1 MLIVIW
7 TYVSLNMTILIMYQ
21 WQDDICIVSSVN
33 ICTPVGNS
41 WSVWVETDLEMQI
54 SAINAN
60 KQHLNASIFLLTWP
74 LKKFLNINKHKPSMN
89 NELYKDYY
97 KTQIIGIMDLN
108 VLIWRKKEMIL

>member
-89 NELYKDYY
+89 NELYKD
-97 KTQIIGIMDLN
+97 
-108 VLIWRKKEMIL
+108 

>member
-33 ICTPVGNS
+33 ICSPVGNS

-54 SAINAN
+54 SAINEN
-60 KQHLNASIFLLTWP
+60 KQHLNASIFLLTWA
-74 LKKFLNINKHKPSMN
+74 LKKFLNINEHKPSMN
-89 NELYKDYY
+89 IELYKDYY
-97 KTQIIGIMDLN
+97 KTKIIRIMDLN